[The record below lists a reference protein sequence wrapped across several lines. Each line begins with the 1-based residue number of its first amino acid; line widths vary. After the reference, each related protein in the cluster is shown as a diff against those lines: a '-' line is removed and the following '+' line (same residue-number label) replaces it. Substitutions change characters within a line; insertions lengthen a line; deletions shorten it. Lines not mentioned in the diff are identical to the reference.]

1 MCHVHLPRARPA
13 RQPPSLHHRE
23 AGLCQLGSDVQHP
36 FLPAGLE
43 SAAVTEKQHGNHSLS
58 PIAEDVTLT
67 RAFKDLQLPQTDHW
81 LIPAAV
87 WMELYVLDW
96 LRETR
101 IQGELMLKPF
111 LLHIHC
117 FFRYKRHSSSLYAS
131 IFQQLIEYHCEFF
144 FMRCIGKIRK
154 DGGSKS
160 SGVSWICPQHNLC

>member
-43 SAAVTEKQHGNHSLS
+43 STTVTEKQHGNHSLS

-81 LIPAAV
+81 LIPVAV
-87 WMELYVLDW
+87 PSFTCWIEWERLGFKENWCLN
-96 LRETR
+96 L
-101 IQGELMLKPF
+101 
-111 LLHIHC
+111 
-117 FFRYKRHSSSLYAS
+117 FFCTFIVSLGTKGIPVVCMHPYFSSSLS
-131 IFQQLIEYHCEFF
+131 IT
-144 FMRCIGKIRK
+144 
-154 DGGSKS
+154 GSS
-160 SGVSWICPQHNLC
+160 FLCGV